1 MNERINMSSA
11 LKTSI
16 VGFLA
21 EWSHLLWGLRWMIT
35 LAILLVVSDFWF
47 GISDSRHNDVPVKPS
62 TAVKRT
68 VNKVIDYICYM
79 LIGATLGKAIA
90 EPYGIDPIV
99 TAITIM
105 VFCYG
110 FEIDSIY
117 KHICSLH
124 NFEAEYSIWELIWF
138 LVTFRFGRFGE
149 AFKTLRDQI
158 RNSKETNNINK
169 NE

>member
-68 VNKVIDYICYM
+68 VNKVIDYICYV

-117 KHICSLH
+117 KHICRLH
-124 NFEAEYSIWELIWF
+124 DIEPKYDLWDFLLMAITFKFKKLGYELADI
-138 LVTFRFGRFGE
+138 VQGI
-149 AFKTLRDQI
+149 K
-158 RNSKETNNINK
+158 NNRK
-169 NE
+169 NR

>member
-1 MNERINMSSA
+1 MSSA

-47 GISDSRHNDVPVKPS
+47 GISDSRHKDVPVKPS

-68 VNKVIDYICYM
+68 VNKVIDYICYV

-105 VFCYG
+105 IFCYG
-110 FEIDSIY
+110 FEVDSIY
-117 KHICSLH
+117 KHICRLH
-124 NFEAEYSIWELIWF
+124 DIEPKYDLWDFLLMAITFKFKKLGYELSDI
-138 LVTFRFGRFGE
+138 VQGI
-149 AFKTLRDQI
+149 K
-158 RNSKETNNINK
+158 NNRK
-169 NE
+169 NR